1 MNRLIVFAVLL
12 AYSININCQESL
24 QFVYGPKYDLR
35 LLIVPFDPI
44 IYYNDATSE
53 IAPKYNMSHDELMMY
68 FRTELNR
75 FLNNSLVDSC
85 YTVNLLNDN
94 TKVARQDLA
103 GIYTNISYEM
113 RSSMQN
119 KPEDPD
125 DEGFFKKILNKKKHE
140 KAKENKE
147 GELYKTYTSNGE
159 IHNKRSSTKNLYLHI
174 VFKDPDFIP
183 ELSVRR
189 KVDRFLFINQFE
201 IKGNYENPYA
211 SGTNEFTRT
220 LKVHFSI
227 YDHLGDLV
235 HGSYASVDI
244 PFYLYDKEKIVS
256 NYFPEIVRQ
265 IIHNIEFAY

>member
-1 MNRLIVFAVLL
+1 MNKTILL
-12 AYSININCQESL
+12 AILVLFSFNLQSQESL
-24 QFVYGPKYDLR
+24 QFVYGPKYDVR

-53 IAPKYNMSHDELMMY
+53 IAPKYNLSHDELMLY

-75 FLNNSLVDSC
+75 VLNNSLADSC

-94 TKVARQDLA
+94 TKEARQDLD
-103 GIYTNISYEM
+103 GIYTIISYEM
-113 RSSMQN
+113 RSMMQN
-119 KPEDPD
+119 KPEDPEG
-125 DEGFFKKILNKKKHE
+125 EGFVAKIFNKKKHE
-140 KAKENKE
+140 KAKENKD
-147 GELYKTYTSNGE
+147 GELYKTRTNAGE
-159 IHNKRSSTKNLYLHI
+159 IHNQRQSTKNLYFHI
-174 VFKDPDFIP
+174 IFKDPDFIP
-183 ELSVRR
+183 ELANRR

-201 IKGNYENPYA
+201 IKGNYDNPYA

-235 HGSYASVDI
+235 HGSYASVEI
-244 PFYLYDKEKIVS
+244 PFYLTDKNKIVAD
-256 NYFPEIVRQ
+256 YFPEIVRQ